1 MQTEVAAAVE
11 CMMEM
16 TLAQG
21 QSLRD
26 TALAKMA
33 RQVEEHLSEIE
44 RLCLELPNDKGS
56 CYEVA
61 RCRLV
66 RWLNVY
72 NLQPNKVV

>member
-33 RQVEEHLSEIE
+33 RQVDLLRNEAAIVGAVH
-44 RLCLELPNDKGS
+44 
-56 CYEVA
+56 
-61 RCRLV
+61 
-66 RWLNVY
+66 
-72 NLQPNKVV
+72 